1 MPHPSIPDV
10 QSAYNNASVAYGK
23 AFEMKAFLE
32 QASEIITENES
43 ELFNLLLQAHE
54 KTNDAVVATRE
65 AEQAIAK
72 LMIKVRNV
80 S

>member
-1 MPHPSIPDV
+1 MLHPSVPDV
-10 QSAYNNASVAYGK
+10 QSAYNNASIAYGK

-32 QASEIITENES
+32 QAREIITGDEG
-43 ELFNLLLQAHE
+43 ELLDLLIQAQE

-65 AEQAIAK
+65 AEQTIAQ
-72 LMIKVRNV
+72 LMIAVRNA